1 MAFLSPELS
10 RVAQEYSETL
20 KTANA
25 ENLEHSENVD
35 FGENL
40 AFYQGSREAEAKQIT
55 DQWYSSRDG
64 NNELAYS
71 STQITELSKTSFL
84 DQNQKTLLKFL

>member
-1 MAFLSPELS
+1 M
-10 RVAQEYSETL
+10 AQEYSETL
-20 KTANA
+20 KIAND

-40 AFYQGSREAEAKQIT
+40 AFYQGTREAEARQIT
-55 DQWYSSRDG
+55 EQWYSSRDG

-71 STQITELSKTSFL
+71 STQITELLKRSKTNKL
-84 DQNQKTLLKFL
+84 H